1 MKIKIGTRKS
11 KLALAQTE
19 MFIAKLKSICNDIE
33 IETVHIST
41 KGDKV
46 LDKSLASI
54 GGKGVFISELESA
67 LLFGEIDLAV
77 HSAKDLPLEL
87 AEGLEISAVLERGNY
102 RDVLVTKNNSPIKN
116 ISDFVVG
123 TGSIRRRSFLHR
135 LYPLVTVKDI
145 RGNVDTRLR
154 KLMNGEYDA
163 LILAAAGLERL
174 GIYNSKEYTVTP
186 FDYNEFLPSP
196 CQGIIAVESRKNDER
211 LKSYINLVNH
221 QKTFYSFQLE
231 RAVPQILNADCG
243 MPLGAYSEIN
253 DDKITLYVS
262 GEDCKIL
269 SKSAD
274 ISESFELA
282 KELTKKL

>member
-19 MFIAKLKSICNDIE
+19 MFIAKLKSVCNDIE

-46 LDKSLASI
+46 LDKSLASF

-67 LLFGEIDLAV
+67 LLSGEIDLAV

-123 TGSIRRRSFLHR
+123 TGSIRRKSFLYR

-253 DDKITLYVS
+253 SNKITLYVS
-262 GEDCKIL
+262 GENCNIL

>member
-1 MKIKIGTRKS
+1 MVI
-11 KLALAQTE
+11 
-19 MFIAKLKSICNDIE
+19 
-33 IETVHIST
+33 
-41 KGDKV
+41 
-46 LDKSLASI
+46 
-54 GGKGVFISELESA
+54 
-67 LLFGEIDLAV
+67 
-77 HSAKDLPLEL
+77 
-87 AEGLEISAVLERGNY
+87 
-102 RDVLVTKNNSPIKN
+102 KNNSPIKN
-116 ISDFVVG
+116 SSDFVVG
-123 TGSIRRRSFLHR
+123 TGSIRRKSFLHR

-253 DDKITLYVS
+253 SNKITLYVS
-262 GEDCKIL
+262 GENCNIL

>member
-19 MFIAKLKSICNDIE
+19 MFIAKLKSVCNDIE

-46 LDKSLASI
+46 LDKSLASF

-67 LLFGEIDLAV
+67 LLSGEIDLAV

-116 ISDFVVG
+116 SSDFVVG
-123 TGSIRRRSFLHR
+123 TGSIRRKIFLHR

-211 LKSYINLVNH
+211 LKRYIRLVNH
-221 QKTFYSFQLE
+221 QETFYSFQLE
-231 RAVPQILNADCG
+231 RTVPQILNADCG

-253 DDKITLYVS
+253 SNKITLYVS
-262 GEDCKIL
+262 GENCNIL

>member
-19 MFIAKLKSICNDIE
+19 MFIAKLKSVCNDIE

-46 LDKSLASI
+46 LDKSLSSI

-67 LLFGEIDLAV
+67 LLSGEIDLAV

-116 ISDFVVG
+116 SSDFVVG

-186 FDYNEFLPSP
+186 F
-196 CQGIIAVESRKNDER
+196 
-211 LKSYINLVNH
+211 
-221 QKTFYSFQLE
+221 YSFQLE

-253 DDKITLYVS
+253 SNKITLYVS
-262 GEDCKIL
+262 GENCNIL

>member
-1 MKIKIGTRKS
+1 M
-11 KLALAQTE
+11 
-19 MFIAKLKSICNDIE
+19 
-33 IETVHIST
+33 
-41 KGDKV
+41 
-46 LDKSLASI
+46 LDKSLASF

-67 LLFGEIDLAV
+67 LLSGEIDLAV

-102 RDVLVTKNNSPIKN
+102 RDVLVTKNNSSIKN

-123 TGSIRRRSFLHR
+123 TGSIRRKSFLHR

-253 DDKITLYVS
+253 SNKITLYVS
-262 GEDCKIL
+262 GENCNIL

>member
-19 MFIAKLKSICNDIE
+19 MFIAKLKSVCNDIE

-46 LDKSLASI
+46 LDKSLSSI

-67 LLFGEIDLAV
+67 LLSGEIDLAV

-123 TGSIRRRSFLHR
+123 TGSIRRKSFLYR

-253 DDKITLYVS
+253 SNKITLYVS
-262 GEDCKIL
+262 GENCNIL

>member
-67 LLFGEIDLAV
+67 LLSGEIDLA
-77 HSAKDLPLEL
+77 
-87 AEGLEISAVLERGNY
+87 
-102 RDVLVTKNNSPIKN
+102 
-116 ISDFVVG
+116 

-253 DDKITLYVS
+253 NNKITLYVS

>member
-1 MKIKIGTRKS
+1 M
-11 KLALAQTE
+11 
-19 MFIAKLKSICNDIE
+19 
-33 IETVHIST
+33 
-41 KGDKV
+41 
-46 LDKSLASI
+46 
-54 GGKGVFISELESA
+54 
-67 LLFGEIDLAV
+67 
-77 HSAKDLPLEL
+77 
-87 AEGLEISAVLERGNY
+87 
-102 RDVLVTKNNSPIKN
+102 
-116 ISDFVVG
+116 
-123 TGSIRRRSFLHR
+123 HR

-196 CQGIIAVESRKNDER
+196 CQGIIAVESRKNDKR

-253 DDKITLYVS
+253 GDKITLYVS
-262 GEDCKIL
+262 GENCNIL

-274 ISESFELA
+274 ISKSFELA

>member
-19 MFIAKLKSICNDIE
+19 MFIAKLKSVCNDIE

-46 LDKSLASI
+46 LDKSLSSI

-67 LLFGEIDLAV
+67 LLSGEIDLAV

-116 ISDFVVG
+116 SSDFVVG

-145 RGNVDTRLR
+145 RGNVDTRLKIQKELHHDIR
-154 KLMNGEYDA
+154 IPRLTADDVINAPYDKQRD
-163 LILAAAGLERL
+163 GNRQ
-174 GIYNSKEYTVTP
+174 YKKEYVSLMP
-186 FDYNEFLPSP
+186 H
-196 CQGIIAVESRKNDER
+196 
-211 LKSYINLVNH
+211 NL
-221 QKTFYSFQLE
+221 
-231 RAVPQILNADCG
+231 
-243 MPLGAYSEIN
+243 
-253 DDKITLYVS
+253 
-262 GEDCKIL
+262 
-269 SKSAD
+269 
-274 ISESFELA
+274 
-282 KELTKKL
+282 

>member
-1 MKIKIGTRKS
+1 
-11 KLALAQTE
+11 
-19 MFIAKLKSICNDIE
+19 MFIAKLKSVCNDIE

-41 KGDKV
+41 KGDKM
-46 LDKSLASI
+46 LDKSLSSI

-67 LLFGEIDLAV
+67 LLSGEIDLAV

-102 RDVLVTKNNSPIKN
+102 RDVLVIKNNSPIKN
-116 ISDFVVG
+116 SSDFVVG
-123 TGSIRRRSFLHR
+123 TGSIRRKSFLHR

-174 GIYNSKEYTVTP
+174 GIYNSKEYKVTP
-186 FDYNEFLPSP
+186 FDYTEFLPSP

-221 QKTFYSFQLE
+221 QETFCSFQLE

-243 MPLGAYSEIN
+243 MPLGAYSKIN

>member
-19 MFIAKLKSICNDIE
+19 MFIAKLKSVCNDIE

-46 LDKSLASI
+46 LDKSLSSI

-67 LLFGEIDLAV
+67 LLSGEIDLAV

-116 ISDFVVG
+116 SSDFVVG
-123 TGSIRRRSFLHR
+123 TGSIRSFLHR

-253 DDKITLYVS
+253 SNKITLYVS
-262 GEDCKIL
+262 GENCNIL